1 MSNDKADATFH
12 PEWKRP
18 TRKERKRLKRA
29 QKEHDKRMADP
40 MTNQTPPPTPPPAH
54 MDEH

>member
-12 PEWKRP
+12 PAHARIKNVSLVPEGEGFP
-18 TRKERKRLKRA
+18 GSHIEVTQSMDENDDTA
-29 QKEHDKRMADP
+29 I
-40 MTNQTPPPTPPPAH
+40 PPAH